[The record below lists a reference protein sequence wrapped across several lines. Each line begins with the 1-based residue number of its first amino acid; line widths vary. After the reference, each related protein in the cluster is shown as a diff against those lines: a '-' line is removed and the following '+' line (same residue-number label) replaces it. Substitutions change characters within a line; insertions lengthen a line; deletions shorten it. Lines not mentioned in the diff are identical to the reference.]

1 MLEHLA
7 QIFKNQA
14 DIQLAL
20 VFGSAAR
27 ATLRPESDIDIAV
40 LSKLPLSSLDKQRLI
55 EQIAMATGRSVDLI
69 DLATVGQPLLSQ
81 IIKDAKR
88 IKGSD
93 SQFAKL
99 LVRNALDEA
108 DFMPYV
114 SRLLQTRRAAWIG

>member
-1 MLEHLA
+1 MLDHLA
-7 QIFKNQA
+7 HIFKHQT
-14 DIQLAL
+14 DILLAL

-27 ATLRPESDIDIAV
+27 ASLRPDSDIDIAV
-40 LSKLPLSSLDKQRLI
+40 LSKQPLNSLDKQKLI
-55 EQIAMATGRSVDLI
+55 GEIALATGRSVDLI
-69 DLATVGQPLLSQ
+69 DLATVGQPLLGQ